1 MKIEIGM
8 TDNLANTQF
17 APLVALSAHY
27 HQNGYLKPLTGVKI
41 PMRRRDFSAADK
53 LIQILTSMLA
63 GCKTLSEVNPR
74 LRSEIGLAKLWGWE
88 RIADQSSLSRTL
100 DALTQKNIEQLRESV
115 TQIRRQHSQMNGRDW
130 RSYLWLDF
138 DLSGL
143 PCSPGAEASQKG
155 YFSDKKTQ
163 RDAN

>member
-1 MKIEIGM
+1 MTIEIGI
-8 TDNLANTQF
+8 TDDLANTQF

-27 HQNGYLKPLTGVKI
+27 QQNGYLEPLTGVKI

-53 LIQILTSMLA
+53 FIQILTSMLA
-63 GCKTLSEVNPR
+63 GCRTLSEVNLR

-143 PCSPGAEASQKG
+143 PCSAGAEASQKG

-163 RDAN
+163 RGVN